1 VILGIVGGGQL
12 ARMLAMAAARLEI
25 ATIILDP
32 AVDAPA
38 AQMTNDHIVAAYS
51 DVEALAE
58 LAGRCDIVTYEFENV
73 PTAGLEALNAQGKLR
88 PGPTALAIS
97 QDRLDEKQF
106 IESLGLRTAPYQP
119 ADSGTEVTAAAETL
133 MGQASGVIVK
143 TRRLGYDGKGQVR
156 LAPDT
161 IAQAAQ
167 VPSDLGNVPLIVE
180 GFVDFEYEISVI
192 GARDIDGSVAFF
204 DPARNTHENG
214 ILARSV
220 VPSGASNATIAAAQ
234 DACRLVLDGL
244 DYVGVL
250 GVEFF
255 VLPDGTLIVNEF
267 APRVH
272 NSGHC
277 TEAACLCS
285 QFEQHVRAVTGLPL
299 GDPAR
304 HSDAEMVNLL
314 GDTTEQAAALT
325 GSGDWMLHLYGKSEA
340 RPGRKMGH
348 ATRLT

>member
-1 VILGIVGGGQL
+1 
-12 ARMLAMAAARLEI
+12 MLAMAAARLEI

-119 ADSGTEVTAAAETL
+119 ADSGTEVTAAAEAL
-133 MGQASGVIVK
+133 MGQASGVK
-143 TRRLGYDGKGQVR
+143 VR

-192 GARDIDGSVAFF
+192 GARDINGSVAFF

-272 NSGHC
+272 NSGHW